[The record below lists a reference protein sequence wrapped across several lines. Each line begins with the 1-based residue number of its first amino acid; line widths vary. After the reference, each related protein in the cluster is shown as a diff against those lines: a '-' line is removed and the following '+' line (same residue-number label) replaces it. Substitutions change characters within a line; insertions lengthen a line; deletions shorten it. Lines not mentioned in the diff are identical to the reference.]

1 MRFIVNALIVWS
13 AAVFVA
19 LPATAEDRIVVTDEG
34 TTLTYEEFTDAVTRW
49 TPQMRAAAI
58 ADEGD
63 RLELINLTLANKKLA
78 GEAENYVAK
87 HPDLKMEYLNGLRAY
102 QRDFMLRK
110 VADSIEVPDFTELAE
125 EQYTVKKDRYA
136 LIPERRIS
144 SHILFS
150 SPAGVP
156 RDKLMVEAQEVL
168 DQLRAGAN
176 FREMVNLH
184 SDEPG
189 AAQKGGKFNRW
200 VAFGE
205 QGVSPRYSE
214 GLFSIENVGE
224 YSELVNSE
232 FGIHIIRLDGIQ
244 EKSYKSFE
252 EVKGN
257 IVKELEDEYRR
268 LAMKDFVA
276 QFQMS
281 EGTVID
287 NEAIQA
293 ILEPYTAQE

>member
-1 MRFIVNALIVWS
+1 MSVNAN
-13 AAVFVA
+13 
-19 LPATAEDRIVVTDEG
+19 EQVVVKDG
-34 TTLTYEEFTDAVTRW
+34 NTTLTFEEFADTVTRW
-49 TPQMRAAAI
+49 TPQMREAAI

-63 RLELINLTLANKKLA
+63 RLELINLALANKKLA
-78 GEAENYVAK
+78 EEADDYIAEN
-87 HPDLKMEYLNGLRAY
+87 PQFKMEYLNGLRAY

-110 VADSIEVPDFTELAE
+110 VSASIEMPDFAELAE
-125 EQYTVKKDRYA
+125 EQYTVKKDKYA

-150 SPAGVP
+150 SPPGVP
-156 RDKLMVEAQEVL
+156 RDNLMVEAQEVL

-200 VAFGE
+200 IRFGE

-257 IVKELEDEYRR
+257 MIKELEDEYRR

>member
-13 AAVFVA
+13 ATAFVV
-19 LPATAEDRIVVTDEG
+19 LPVNAEDPIVVTDEG
-34 TTLTYEEFTDAVTRW
+34 TTLTYEEFADAVTRW
-49 TPQMRAAAI
+49 TPQMRKAAI

-78 GEAENYVAK
+78 AEADNYIAE

-110 VADSIEVPDFTELAE
+110 VADSIEMPDFNELAE
-125 EQYTVKKDRYA
+125 EQYTVNKDKYA

-150 SPAGVP
+150 SPPGIP
-156 RDKLMVEAQEVL
+156 RDNLMVEAQEVL
-168 DQLRAGAN
+168 DELRAGAD

-214 GLFSIENVGE
+214 GVFSIENVGE

-244 EKSYKSFE
+244 EKSYKSFD
-252 EVKGN
+252 EVKGT

-281 EGTVID
+281 EDTVID

-293 ILEPYTAQE
+293 ILEPYAAQE

>member
-1 MRFIVNALIVWS
+1 MRFLQAIVSCVVFMTATVSVNAN
-13 AAVFVA
+13 
-19 LPATAEDRIVVTDEG
+19 EQVVVKDG
-34 TTLTYEEFTDAVTRW
+34 NTTLTFEEFADTVTRW
-49 TPQMRAAAI
+49 TPQMREAAI

-63 RLELINLTLANKKLA
+63 RLELINLALANKKLA
-78 GEAENYVAK
+78 EEADDYIAEN
-87 HPDLKMEYLNGLRAY
+87 PQFKMEYLNGLRAY

-110 VADSIEVPDFTELAE
+110 VSASIEMPDFAELAE
-125 EQYTVKKDRYA
+125 EQYTVKKDKYA

-150 SPAGVP
+150 SPPGVP
-156 RDKLMVEAQEVL
+156 RDNLMVEAQEVL

-200 VAFGE
+200 IRFGE

-257 IVKELEDEYRR
+257 MIKELEDEYRR